1 MEKTKEQVEQ
11 AILFFAKAY
20 NLENNYRSIMSTR
33 PGLPKIVEMIV
44 YELFIHRFNSY
55 HCSDEEYE
63 QYKIIHEYVT
73 ELREI
78 GWVEFK

>member
-1 MEKTKEQVEQ
+1 V
-11 AILFFAKAY
+11 ILFFAKAY
-20 NLENNYRSIMSTR
+20 NLENNYISIMDTH

-44 YELFIHRFNSY
+44 YEMFIHRFNSY
-55 HCSDEEYE
+55 YCGDEEYE

-78 GWVEFK
+78 GWVKFK